1 MTVGMPIGWPAHQT
15 QNRTGRFDAPNPSST
30 PLVQLLATRP
40 PWREGFLQHL
50 RNTREL
56 APVADAVQAQLQA
69 DGQLG
74 REDFERWIEAL
85 LQRGDWSQAYARW
98 AGSQP
103 PGVRLALVYNGDFGR
118 RPQQHG
124 FDWRSPRTAGLQ
136 ASFPAGGGA
145 RIEYRNRRIDQA
157 GLEQALLLAPG
168 RYRLQAKMQSEGL
181 RSDRG
186 LEWVVQCASN
196 GVELGRSDALR
207 GSHESRMLEAEIQVP
222 AECNGQWLRLR
233 NAARAA
239 PLQTLSGRLWIEQ
252 VAATPAD
259 GQG

>member
-1 MTVGMPIGWPAHQT
+1 M
-15 QNRTGRFDAPNPSST
+15 
-30 PLVQLLATRP
+30 
-40 PWREGFLQHL
+40 
-50 RNTREL
+50 
-56 APVADAVQAQLQA
+56 
-69 DGQLG
+69 G
-74 REDFERWIEAL
+74 REDYARWIEAL

-103 PGVRLALVYNGDFGR
+103 PGARLAPVYNGDFGH
-118 RPQQHG
+118 RPEPRG

-168 RYRLQAKMQSEGL
+168 RYRLQARMQSEGL

-207 GSHESRMLEAEIQVP
+207 GSHESRMLEAEVQVP
-222 AECNGQWLRLR
+222 AECKGQWLRLR
-233 NAARAA
+233 NAARVPA
-239 PLQTLSGRLWIEQ
+239 LQAVSGRVTVEQ
-252 VAATPAD
+252 VTITPLPPPPAPPPPTASLP
-259 GQG
+259 